1 MKLVYLFVFIA
12 FIVILLLGKSI
23 FSSAKAVTNAASGS
37 SIGQTGGKNSTTFT
51 TLLCLTLAVVAVIFI
66 LSNVRVH
73 FVQLS

>member
-37 SIGQTGGKNSTTFT
+37 SIGQTGGKKASTLR
-51 TLLCLTLAVVAVIFI
+51 TLLYVILAVAAVIFI